1 MRSVIVNQII
11 GDGRFNRFF
20 NYIFIIA
27 MLTTITEGFDINV
40 FGLIIPSLI
49 EDWHLTEPQV
59 GMLGSFGMA
68 GMIFGS
74 LLLGPLA
81 DKIGKAKGLMVATAI
96 YCIFTFSVGFS
107 TGYNYFA
114 IFRFIAG
121 VGLAGAFPI
130 AVAYISEYSPR
141 KIRGRLTV
149 WVTCGMALGTVVAV
163 LVSLWL
169 LPAYGWRMMFYV
181 TAIPLLLLIFQYFLP
196 ESMSFLIKKGQNDM
210 IAKILS
216 KANSDFTPS
225 KDDQY
230 QYDAFHAGK
239 VSLASLFRSG
249 LGKNTIIFWAMMFFN
264 YIYIYAVTTW
274 ITHLMKIQ
282 GYSLTLSL
290 TFSLLYNAGFILG
303 IPVCGGLQD
312 MLGGKKVLS
321 FGLIIMAIITL
332 IDSQIGAYPVPLGIF
347 LFLTGASQHGLAGV
361 AGSHI
366 AQSYPLTFRGLGT
379 GWGYG
384 IGRFGGVCGPML
396 GGLLLGSQFSASA
409 TLMVFAC
416 IPIVSAIIIFFS
428 TDYTKEA
435 KDRWKTA

>member
-1 MRSVIVNQII
+1 MRSVIVNQVI

-20 NYIFIIA
+20 RYIFIIA
-27 MLTTITEGFDINV
+27 ILTTITEGFDINV
-40 FGLIIPSLI
+40 FGLIIPSLMK
-49 EDWHLTEPQV
+49 DWQLTAPQV

-96 YCIFTFSVGFS
+96 YCIFTIAVGFS

-114 IFRFIAG
+114 TCRFIAG
-121 VGLAGAFPI
+121 IGLAGAFPI

-149 WVTCGMALGTVVAV
+149 WVTSGMALGTVVAV

-169 LPAYGWRMMFYV
+169 LSPYGWRMMFYV
-181 TAIPLLLLIFQYFLP
+181 TAIPLLLLIFQYYLP
-196 ESMSFLIKKGQNDM
+196 ESMSFLIKKGQNDK
-210 IAKILS
+210 IAEILS

-239 VSLASLFRSG
+239 VSLTSLFKSG

-274 ITHLMKIQ
+274 ITQLMKIQ
-282 GYSLTLSL
+282 GYSLALSL
-290 TFSLLYNAGFILG
+290 TYSLLYNAGFLLG
-303 IPVCGGLQD
+303 IPVCGELQD
-312 MLGGKKVLS
+312 KLGGKKVLS
-321 FGLIIMAIITL
+321 FGLIILAILTL
-332 IDSQIGAYPVPLGIF
+332 IDSRLGPYPVPLGIF

-384 IGRFGGVCGPML
+384 IGRFGGVCGPIL
-396 GGLLLGSQFSASA
+396 GGLLLGRQFSASA
-409 TLMVFAC
+409 TFMVFAC
-416 IPIVSAIIIFFS
+416 IPLISAIIIFFS

-435 KDRWKTA
+435 QNR

>member
-1 MRSVIVNQII
+1 MRSVIVNQVI
-11 GDGRFNRFF
+11 GEGRFNRFF

-40 FGLIIPSLI
+40 FGLIIPTLK
-49 EDWHLTEPQV
+49 EDWQLTAPQV

-81 DKIGKAKGLMVATAI
+81 DKIGKAKGLMAATAI
-96 YCIFTFSVGFS
+96 YCIFTISVGFS
-107 TGYNYFA
+107 SGFNYFA
-114 IFRFIAG
+114 AFRFLAG
-121 VGLAGAFPI
+121 IGLAGAFPI
-130 AVAYISEYSPR
+130 AVAYITEYSPR
-141 KIRGRLTV
+141 RIRGRLTV
-149 WVTCGMALGTVVAV
+149 WVTCGMALGTVIAV

-181 TAIPLLLLIFQYFLP
+181 TAIPLLLLVFQYYLP
-196 ESMSFLIKKGQNDM
+196 ESMSFLINRRDNNK

-216 KANSDFTPS
+216 KANPDFTPS
-225 KDDQY
+225 EDDQY
-230 QYDAFHAGK
+230 QYDAFHSGK
-239 VSLASLFRSG
+239 VSLASLFKSG

-274 ITHLMKIQ
+274 ITYLMKIQ
-282 GYSLTLSL
+282 GYSLALSL

-312 MLGGKKVLS
+312 KVGGKKVLS
-321 FGLIIMAIITL
+321 FGLIIMAIVTL
-332 IDSQIGAYPVPLGIF
+332 IDSQIGAYPVILGIF
-347 LFLTGASQHGLAGV
+347 LFLTGALQHGVAGV

-384 IGRFGGVCGPML
+384 IGRFGGVCGPIL
-396 GGLLLGSQFSASA
+396 GGLLLGSGFSSSQ
-409 TLMVFAC
+409 TFMVFA
-416 IPIVSAIIIFFS
+416 ILPVISAIIIFFS

-435 KDRWKTA
+435 QNR